1 MDLLAKGPHFTDVK
15 AETQRGEVI
24 LVFMTRERSMGV
36 HGFAVRLPEFE
47 SCLHH

>member
-24 LVFMTRERSMGV
+24 LVYDKRM
-36 HGFAVRLPEFE
+36 
-47 SCLHH
+47 